1 MPLLSISFDLYR
13 QNLFTHYHFYIILK
27 YVLII
32 DGGHVYGFGSN
43 SEGQLGSA
51 DEQPLHTT
59 PVRVQGLEGITI
71 KMLSGGAD
79 HSLALTGN
87 FFLMFYNFLFILN
100 VYDIKKVS

>member
-1 MPLLSISFDLYR
+1 MLLIV
-13 QNLFTHYHFYIILK
+13 K
-27 YVLII
+27 YVYLKNI

-51 DEQPLHTT
+51 DEQPLHTS

-79 HSLALTGN
+79 HSLALTGKI
-87 FFLMFYNFLFILN
+87 YTI
-100 VYDIKKVS
+100 